1 MNQSPGKAVLP
12 GVAVDN
18 VDRAE
23 ALRLTFSRR
32 KAGKQTLVVTPNAEI
47 AFRASKDPAFSALLA
62 SADLVL
68 PDGQGVVLASRLL
81 GTPLKTKVAGID
93 YGEALLRL
101 AAAHGLSVFFYGGK
115 PGVAEAAAEK
125 TAERFFADAEIAGAF
140 RRSSASDES
149 VECCCLWSGLPVYN
163 ARLTFDFSGDN
174 LFMVTGTMLFTK
186 EAERSTA
193 GVMDAVSVLMRFV
206 EIVRSEGFICSR
218 LDALTPGYLMSVAVS
233 GESTLTPVWHIE
245 TDTGD
250 LYVNAL
256 NGRTET
262 VG

>member
-12 GVAVDN
+12 GVAVDI

-125 TAERFFADAEIAGAF
+125 TAERFPGLIIAGVCDGY
-140 RRSSASDES
+140 RP
-149 VECCCLWSGLPVYN
+149 LPVTPE
-163 ARLTFDFSGDN
+163 ADLLFVCLGSPKQEKWAAEHRASLPCSVIACLGGSLDVWAGKAERAP
-174 LFMVTGTMLFTK
+174 LFMRKAGLEWLFRLWK
-186 EAERSTA
+186 EP
-193 GVMDAVSVLMRFV
+193 
-206 EIVRSEGFICSR
+206 SR
-218 LDALTPGYLMSVAVS
+218 LPRMLSIPCYFL
-233 GESTLTPVWHIE
+233 EILKE
-245 TDTGD
+245 
-250 LYVNAL
+250 
-256 NGRTET
+256 RTERGAVKRRPSDFT
-262 VG
+262 ETNG